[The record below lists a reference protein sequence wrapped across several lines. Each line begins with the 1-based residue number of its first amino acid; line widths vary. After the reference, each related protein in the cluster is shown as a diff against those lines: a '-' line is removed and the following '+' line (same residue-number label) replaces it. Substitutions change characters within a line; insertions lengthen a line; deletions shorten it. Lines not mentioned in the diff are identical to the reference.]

1 MSDLAEH
8 GEAQLAF
15 YWSHVHGT
23 SAKLLSS
30 PVGIGEAF
38 LGNKAIASAIPLLSG
53 TSVRVCNFAGSRRGD
68 VSGRKRLGNSRPYLC
83 TGLQLSWN
91 WPVIRS
97 MTRRCEDDVSLLLAA
112 ITVSEN

>member
-1 MSDLAEH
+1 MSDLAER

-68 VSGRKRLGNSRPYLC
+68 VSRPYLSHLRE
-83 TGLQLSWN
+83 LQLSWN

>member
-1 MSDLAEH
+1 MSDLAER

-68 VSGRKRLGNSRPYLC
+68 VSGRKRLGNSRPYLSHLRDSSLAG
-83 TGLQLSWN
+83 TG
-91 WPVIRS
+91 R
-97 MTRRCEDDVSLLLAA
+97 
-112 ITVSEN
+112 